1 MILTKTIKDYRI
13 KRQRG
18 FFTVERLYLYRFLFI
33 AYKEEWKAVEHI
45 RKSKHF
51 GNVPIELPMHFNSI
65 KQAQEFVKREVSGI
79 VEKANKRVENTDTQN
94 LRGIVISKIHK

>member
-18 FFTVERLYLYRFLFI
+18 FFTIERLYLYRFLWI
-33 AYKEEWKAVEHI
+33 SYKEEWKPVEHI

-51 GNVPIELPMHFNSI
+51 GNEPIELPMHFNSI

-79 VEKANKRVENTDTQN
+79 VNKANQKVKSTETQN
-94 LRGIVISKIHK
+94 LRGIVITQKSK

>member
-51 GNVPIELPMHFNSI
+51 GNEPIELPMHFSSVEQARVFVRKEVLNKVNKAKEMI
-65 KQAQEFVKREVSGI
+65 K
-79 VEKANKRVENTDTQN
+79 NNENQKFE
-94 LRGIVISKIHK
+94 L